1 LACIEDGNVYANGV
15 VSSATKAGLG
25 IQRQFSDQTGASFL
39 SPYLVNK
46 ASNEFTQSGA
56 VGDSFTTVF
65 AIPTDASIAAQIQI
79 GISDR
84 VVCFGT
90 IYAHNGTPPALT
102 FTGTGSTYV
111 QLSGGNLQIKGNTS
125 GGSAAYGG
133 LYSIRYSLLN
143 PT

>member
-1 LACIEDGNVYANGV
+1 MEGNNSFANGV
-15 VSSATKAGLG
+15 VTSTTKSALML
-25 IQRQFSDQTGASFL
+25 QRQFSDQTGASL
-39 SPYLVNK
+39 LAPYLVNK
-46 ASNEFTQSGA
+46 AANEFTQSGA

-90 IYAHNGTPPALT
+90 IYAHNGTPPVLT
-102 FTGTGSTYV
+102 FTGTGSTFV

-125 GGSAAYGG
+125 GGAAPYGG

-143 PT
+143 PS